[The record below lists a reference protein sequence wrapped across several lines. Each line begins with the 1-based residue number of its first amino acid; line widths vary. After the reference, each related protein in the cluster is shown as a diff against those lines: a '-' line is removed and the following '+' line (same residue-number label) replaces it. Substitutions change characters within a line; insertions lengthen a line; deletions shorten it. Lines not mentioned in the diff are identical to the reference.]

1 MKAFLT
7 LTTVKMTLQTDV
19 IDVALETRQLD
30 PGMGE
35 AVGQRTI
42 LRRKQDGS
50 WETWGDV
57 ADRVALG
64 NSLLSPIE
72 NERELE
78 YQLLRKHL
86 RKATMLLSG
95 RSLQH
100 GDASQPHRPM
110 EVFTNCLESLTKILT
125 LENGPTAIGPLVGQT
140 VTVLAGDGE
149 WREAEVSSHGV
160 QRLYELTF
168 GSTNGRS
175 KHKLKVRATRDHRW
189 LLVDGSETNH
199 IETGDVL
206 RTASWTDEED
216 AEGIRHGLVFGDGSA
231 HKRRKQDGEIVTQG
245 QAVCSMR
252 LCGYKSKYL
261 SYFAGC
267 TITYPVSAEGD
278 PVVYLGRKGYWKS
291 LPFTTDSA
299 YIAGFIKGWWMA
311 DGAKHYGAGDFNQ
324 AIQISTAREDAVA
337 WLVDYA
343 AYAGFTITGIRRT
356 ERRPG
361 DGSFGNGTGKTLF
374 TVNLSRT
381 GMRRLESLEDL
392 GIEEEVFCLE
402 EPVTHSFVLA
412 NGLLTGN
419 CSSAAT
425 SFLQLLLLLNGSG
438 VGRCYDDDMMLVDWD
453 NSPNIKCV
461 LDEAH
466 KDFDRS
472 AHESLRDARHKYGTG
487 HDIMWYE
494 VTDSREGWAKALEV
508 WENAA
513 FEKIHRDKMLILD
526 FSGVRPKGSPI
537 HGMQGRP
544 ASGPVS
550 LMNAFA
556 KAASI
561 KGARMDKWKQALY
574 IDHYFAE
581 VVHVGDVRRAARMA
595 TKIWSDKTVLDFI
608 TVKRP
613 IEFEGLTGREIQNL
627 RDEYAADGKQL
638 PFGFLWSANNSVAVD
653 EEFWR
658 LLDLK
663 KDDIGYDESEAKHA
677 RKVFGLATEA
687 SYADQTGEPG
697 FINVHRLTQKDEGWT
712 DLNHGDYVGS
722 TRYQI
727 NDDTQILMARLAK
740 RAKRKRYHMIVNP
753 CSEIALSALGG
764 FCVHGDTRIAHRA
777 GSDRIASL
785 TGHTVEAYN
794 GESWSAV
801 TPFKTGENQK
811 LLRVTF
817 SDGSFLDCTPY
828 HEWSIMTRKQSR
840 FKKVRTDGLEP
851 GYILPR
857 FSIPED
863 IRGVALTNAYS
874 YGVFVGDG
882 YWSGKGAERNP
893 EPLLTLYGKAKVGL
907 PVVGRE
913 RIKKFHHTDVPTRHL
928 FMGDL
933 DRDKLFD
940 IKADHLPDWLFQM
953 DLPSTRAFI
962 CGWLDTDGTFNSAGG
977 GFQIGVT
984 GWALAHDLQLL
995 ARRAGLDGVTCSLSK
1010 PAGEVTNLGTRKDD
1024 MYIVYIPKRETAKI
1038 EGHRVKARHGQGDAP
1053 VRWQK
1058 VESIEELPGLHDT
1071 YCFTEPMRHMGVF
1084 NNVLTYQC
1092 VIGDCVPYH
1101 ADTIDEAEEAIRATT
1116 RALIRI
1122 NLLDSVYNK
1131 EVKRTNRI
1139 GVGLTGVHEFAWKF
1153 FGLGFR
1159 DLVDESKSR
1168 DFWLTLARFH
1178 RAVRDE
1184 AQKYSTLL
1192 GVVMPHT
1199 LTTIKPS
1206 GSVSK
1211 LFGLTEGW
1219 HLPAMTQYLRWVQFR
1234 KDHEL
1239 VKQYRKL
1246 GYPVRE
1252 LTQTENTTIVGFPT
1266 APAITQLDMGD
1277 KMVTAGDATPEEQ
1290 YRWLLLGEKFW
1301 IRGTD
1306 INGEP
1311 LEGEFGNQISYT
1323 LKYTPDKV
1331 DFRHFRD
1338 MVRKYQSQVRCCAV
1352 MPQVNVVAYEYQP
1365 EQPVSRKEFEQIVA
1379 KIKPLSAKTVTEDV
1393 GFEHLAC
1400 ENGSCPVDFKAQK

>member
-753 CSEIALSALGG
+753 CSEIVLSALGG
-764 FCVHGDTRIAHRA
+764 F
-777 GSDRIASL
+777 
-785 TGHTVEAYN
+785 
-794 GESWSAV
+794 
-801 TPFKTGENQK
+801 
-811 LLRVTF
+811 
-817 SDGSFLDCTPY
+817 
-828 HEWSIMTRKQSR
+828 
-840 FKKVRTDGLEP
+840 
-851 GYILPR
+851 
-857 FSIPED
+857 
-863 IRGVALTNAYS
+863 
-874 YGVFVGDG
+874 
-882 YWSGKGAERNP
+882 
-893 EPLLTLYGKAKVGL
+893 
-907 PVVGRE
+907 
-913 RIKKFHHTDVPTRHL
+913 
-928 FMGDL
+928 
-933 DRDKLFD
+933 
-940 IKADHLPDWLFQM
+940 
-953 DLPSTRAFI
+953 
-962 CGWLDTDGTFNSAGG
+962 
-977 GFQIGVT
+977 
-984 GWALAHDLQLL
+984 
-995 ARRAGLDGVTCSLSK
+995 
-1010 PAGEVTNLGTRKDD
+1010 
-1024 MYIVYIPKRETAKI
+1024 
-1038 EGHRVKARHGQGDAP
+1038 
-1053 VRWQK
+1053 
-1058 VESIEELPGLHDT
+1058 
-1071 YCFTEPMRHMGVF
+1071 
-1084 NNVLTYQC
+1084 C